1 MRNGWSRSVARV
13 RIPPRGTIDFAAWG
27 AATAPLPG
35 PVRTRFPRPV
45 QRNLRVAFLL
55 DITVYQQLLEA
66 IKAYDEAK
74 ASGEQPIPLEDA
86 LRSIEESRS

>member
-1 MRNGWSRSVARV
+1 MGRGDRAPTGARTDAV
-13 RIPPRGTIDFAAWG
+13 
-27 AATAPLPG
+27 
-35 PVRTRFPRPV
+35 PRPL
-45 QRNLRVAFLL
+45 QQNLRVAFLL

-74 ASGEQPIPLEDA
+74 APGEQPIPLEDA